1 MSMKSTGLS
10 HISTEK
16 SQVTV
21 YFNDVSQDQLS
32 QSFDFGRSEIGPW
45 RWSRPVEIIRE
56 NKLTNVVR
64 SLSCSI
70 SMAVAQTTKSNM
82 EFNIMMM
89 ENVMQLIIVEESRLS
104 LVI

>member
-45 RWSRPVEIIRE
+45 RWSRPVEVYTVLNGFFFLESFLFCKDHQRKQVNQRCE
-56 NKLTNVVR
+56 KFKLFDFHGCCTNHK
-64 SLSCSI
+64 I
-70 SMAVAQTTKSNM
+70 
-82 EFNIMMM
+82 
-89 ENVMQLIIVEESRLS
+89 
-104 LVI
+104 